1 VSSRSRLEEEEEA
14 SGRMPQTQT
23 VAVDGLASPDVA
35 GEICSSSQCGANF
48 GIGKRANHDP
58 KLKPRVSTSRRQHN
72 QSKQHSML
80 KPQTLFDNFHN
91 ELTSLRDATKKCLEY
106 FYNDRGRRC
115 AEIDKMD
122 SRSAYVRQMIGL
134 EQCNHLSNEKAIGEL
149 PLINST
155 AGVEDNTSIVL
166 DESLDDATEN
176 TPKSTSPP
184 QDGWMSFIDGVS
196 DGMPSRW
203 RRRVLERSKRDAHNN
218 KVDDKLQN
226 KYRQD
231 DLNLED
237 KLRDRIVE
245 RKREILALEK
255 RLAIGDQ
262 EIYSLRGEI
271 TDFQD
276 KLQNSH
282 RKFERERTELLDRC
296 KKVEFN
302 NENLDRMLIETEVS
316 LEEKHISTNFLAN
329 ELKRVRK
336 DLENVL
342 NDKDWRKSERRR
354 KGFFIG
360 SDGRSNAHQIN
371 AAIQKEGRM
380 QQKPLYDDP
389 DVNMQQLQ
397 VPPDDDGDTSRG
409 NSVHGIHDCGG
420 AQDLNLSPSQS
431 SVRTGISSVTR
442 DSCTFIDI
450 LEQLERRNR
459 F

>member
-1 VSSRSRLEEEEEA
+1 
-14 SGRMPQTQT
+14 MPQTQT
-23 VAVDGLASPDVA
+23 VAEDGLPSSDVGDEA
-35 GEICSSSQCGANF
+35 GSSSQVGANF
-48 GIGKRANHDP
+48 GIGKRTNHDP
-58 KLKPRVSTSRRQHN
+58 EMKPRVSSSRRQHN

-115 AEIDKMD
+115 AEIEKMD
-122 SRSAYVRQMIGL
+122 NRSAYVRQMIGVK
-134 EQCNHLSNEKAIGEL
+134 QCNHLSNEKAIGELPL

-166 DESLDDATEN
+166 DESVDDVTEN

-184 QDGWMSFIDGVS
+184 QDGWMSGLHLSYIDGVS

-203 RRRVLERSKRDAHNN
+203 RRRVLERSKKDGHNI
-218 KVDDKLQN
+218 KVDDKLPS
-226 KYRQD
+226 KHRQD
-231 DLNLED
+231 DLEN
-237 KLRDRIVE
+237 KLHDRIVE
-245 RKREILALEK
+245 RKSEILALEQ

-262 EIYSLRGEI
+262 EMYSMRGEI

-276 KLQNSH
+276 KLRKSH

-316 LEEKHISTNFLAN
+316 LEEKHVSTDCLAN

-342 NDKDWRKSERRR
+342 NDKDRRKSERRR

-389 DVNMQQLQ
+389 DVIMQQLQ

-409 NSVHGIHDCGG
+409 NSVHGIHDCDDSGG
-420 AQDLNLSPSQS
+420 AQDLNLSPSQCS
-431 SVRTGISSVTR
+431 FRTGISSVTR

-450 LEQLERRNR
+450 LEQLERHNR
-459 F
+459 L